1 MHVRALVCVGRQP
14 PPPRGWLCAHRRLPP
29 RLTLTH
35 AWGRPTDPAAWDL
48 SPEWYG
54 RAGGGYGRDDG
65 VVVYRAPSSAS
76 NGQVTVTAHPC
87 STPGREW
94 RVLRFNDTRQSVV
107 QVVVVEGGNA
117 VSDPR
122 AAAFEYVKTMLSL
135 SLAVTHNRPPPSI
148 LCLGVGGGSVPLALA
163 AAGAGRVVGVDLD
176 AAVLAAAPAMG
187 VPSPLPPGVELLCG
201 DAVAYVMEYAGP
213 PFDLIVVDCFDGQDR
228 VPPTLTTPP
237 FLTRLAAVLHPGH
250 GATIWNLHC
259 GPGKPVW
266 EALVASCGG
275 GSPGPGFDTAEGSPG
290 AAALAAATALADA
303 VVGPDRRHLSAVV
316 SARRQQNAIA
326 VAARGAPRDGDALA
340 AAAAAAADAAGL
352 PFDAADR
359 ATFGLW
365 FV

>member
-1 MHVRALVCVGRQP
+1 MHTRTLVRVGRP
-14 PPPRGWLCAHRRLPP
+14 HPLSRRQRLANRRQPP

-54 RAGGGYGRDDG
+54 RSGGGYGRDDG
-65 VVVYRAPSSAS
+65 VVVYRAPSSAA
-76 NGQVTVTAHPC
+76 NGEVTVTAHPC
-87 STPGREW
+87 SIPGREW
-94 RVLRFNDTRQSVV
+94 RVLRFNDTRQSVA
-107 QVVVVEGGNA
+107 QVVVVEGGDA

-135 SLAVTHNRPPPSI
+135 SLAVTHPTPSPSI

-176 AAVLAAAPAMG
+176 SAVLAAAPSMG
-187 VPSPLPPGVELLCG
+187 VTHPLPPGVDLVCG
-201 DAVAYVMEYAGP
+201 DAVTYVMDYAGP
-213 PFDLIVVDCFDGQDR
+213 PFDLIVVDCFDGHDR
-228 VPPTLTTPP
+228 VPPALTTAP

-250 GATIWNLHC
+250 GAAIYNLHC

-266 EALVASCGG
+266 KALAASLGG
-275 GSPGPGFDTAEGSPG
+275 GPSGPRFDTSDGSPG
-290 AAALAAATALADA
+290 AAALAAATSLADA
-303 VVGPDRRHLSAVV
+303 VIGPDHLHLSAVV

-326 VAARGAPRDGDALA
+326 VAACGMRRDGDALA
-340 AAAAAAADAAGL
+340 AAAAAAGDEAGL